1 MYEKRRARKEKRIKR
16 IRTAVML
23 LAAFLVAGGITAAGA
38 MMIRKMAEPERTRP
52 EETLYAY
59 ADCLNRGDYAGIYPL
74 LNAESKAAVTEEELL
89 TRYQNIYD
97 GIEAANISLTID
109 TVLPEDAGEWD
120 ISRPAALDYHISMD
134 TLAGK
139 LTFPSSTLLTYD
151 EEANTWKMIW
161 KLSEIFPGLE
171 EGLRVRVR
179 TIQAERGQIYD
190 AQQNLIAGEGAV
202 WSAGVVPGKLQEPRE
217 EAIKEVAA
225 AMGVS
230 EEKVEAALSASWVKD
245 DLFVPIR
252 SFSKEDTDLK
262 EQLLKVPGIMLSTV
276 EDRVYPYG
284 EAAGHLSGYVQSITA
299 EELEARRGLHYNSL
313 SVLGKTGV
321 EAALESTL
329 RSQDGYR
336 IVLVNE
342 EGEEVEEVLS
352 CEAQNGQD
360 VRLTINAPLQQK
372 IYEVMGGDK
381 GAAAAINPV
390 TGEVLAY
397 VSTPAYDP
405 NDFVLGYTAAD
416 WEAVNADER
425 QPFYNR
431 AKSTY
436 CPGSVMKP
444 IVGALALEAGILEK
458 EDTISYN
465 GNAWQLDASWGDY
478 MVTTLHSDY
487 SPKNLRNALVY
498 SDNVFFAKT
507 AVMLGADSFEEGLLG
522 LGFQETPDFLLA
534 MTASSYGGEE
544 ALENSMVLAD
554 SGYGHGQLMV
564 NPLHLACIYSA
575 FYNEGSMIA
584 PTLSYGEEPVWWKE
598 NAMSRE
604 TADFIRSCL
613 VDVVNTPEGT
623 GRAAALSDK
632 LIAGK
637 TGTAELKQS
646 KDDTTGTEIGWFVG
660 MNGEED
666 ANPIIIVMV
675 IEDVKERGGSAYVA
689 GKVAECLKYYYLYKE

>member
-1 MYEKRRARKEKRIKR
+1 MYEKRRARKAKRVKK
-16 IRTAVML
+16 IRMTVFV
-23 LAAFLVAGGITAAGA
+23 LAAFLLAGGIIAGSVVLIKKA
-38 MMIRKMAEPERTRP
+38 AEPERPRP

-59 ADCLNRGDYAGIYPL
+59 ADCLNRGDYEGIYPL
-74 LNAESKAAVTEEELL
+74 LNAESQAVITEEELI
-89 TRYQNIYD
+89 TRYRNIYD
-97 GIEAANISLTID
+97 GIEAADVSLTID
-109 TVLPEDAGEWD
+109 TALAEEGVDWD
-120 ISRPAALDYHISMD
+120 ISHPAALDYHISMD
-134 TLAGK
+134 TLAGE
-139 LTFPSSTLLTYD
+139 LTFPSSTLLIYD
-151 EEANTWKMIW
+151 KEENTWKMVW
-161 KLSEIFPGLE
+161 KLSEIFPGLK

-190 AQQNLIAGEGAV
+190 TQQNLLAGEGEV

-217 EAIKEVAA
+217 EAIKAVAE

-230 EEKVEAALSASWVKD
+230 EEKVGEALSASWVKD

-252 SFSKEDTDLK
+252 SFSKEDTALK
-262 EQLLKVPGIMLSTV
+262 EQMLMVPGIMLSTV

-284 EAAGHLSGYVQSITA
+284 EAAGHLSGYVQGITA
-299 EELEARRGLHYNSL
+299 EELEARRGQHYNSL

-352 CEAQNGQD
+352 CDAQNGQD

-372 IYEVMGGDK
+372 IYEVMGKDK

-405 NDFVLGYTAAD
+405 NDFVLGYTAAE
-416 WEAVNADER
+416 WEAVNADAG

-431 AKSTY
+431 AKGTY

-444 IVGALALEAGILEK
+444 IVGALALEAGILTK
-458 EDTISYN
+458 EDTIAYN
-465 GNAWQLDASWGDY
+465 GNAWQLDGSWGDY
-478 MVTTLHSDY
+478 MVTTLHGDY
-487 SPKNLRNALVY
+487 SPKNLRNALIH
-498 SDNVFFAKT
+498 SDNVFFAQT
-507 AVMLGADSFEEGLLG
+507 AVRLGTDSFAAGLDG
-522 LGFQETPDFLLA
+522 LGFNETPDFLLA
-534 MTASSYGGEE
+534 MTASSYGGTE
-544 ALENSMVLAD
+544 ALENSMMLAD
-554 SGYGHGQLMV
+554 SGYGHGLLMV

-575 FYNEGSMIA
+575 FYNGGSMIA
-584 PTLSYGEEPVWWKE
+584 PTLLYGEEPVWWKE
-598 NAMSRE
+598 NAMDKE
-604 TADFIRSCL
+604 TADFIRESL

-646 KDDTTGTEIGWFVG
+646 KDDVTGTEIGWFVG

-689 GKVAECLKYYYLYKE
+689 EKVAECLAYYYLYKE